1 MGASMTAALSS
12 PLDIARYI
20 DHTILKPEATDA
32 QIEQLCAE
40 AFLYRF
46 AAVCVNPAHVA
57 RCVQALKRSSV
68 RVATVCGF
76 PLGATLAQVKVYEAQ
91 QAAALGAHEIDMVI
105 DIGALKSGAE
115 VRVAEDIRAV
125 VEAAH
130 AGNAITKVIIET
142 ALLND
147 DEKVTACR
155 LAQQAGAEFV
165 KTSTGFAAQGATVH
179 DVSLMRQTVGPEMG
193 VKAAGGIRTYDDAAR
208 LIAAG
213 ANRLGASASVKI
225 MQEAQQLAN
234 QAR

>member
-1 MGASMTAALSS
+1 MSEVLSS

-20 DHTILKPEATDA
+20 DHTILKPDATDA

-40 AFLYRF
+40 ASLYHF
-46 AAVCVNPAHVA
+46 AAVCVNPVHVA
-57 RCVQALKRSSV
+57 RCAQALARSSV
-68 RVATVCGF
+68 HVATVCGF
-76 PLGATLAQVKVYEAQ
+76 PLGATLSQVKAYEAQ
-91 QAAALGAHEIDMVI
+91 QATALGAHEIDMVI

-115 VRVAEDIRAV
+115 ARVAQDIRAV
-125 VEAAH
+125 VEAAR
-130 AGNAITKVIIET
+130 AGGAITKVIIET

-155 LAQQAGAEFV
+155 LALQAGAEFV

-179 DVSLMRQTVGPEMG
+179 DVSLMRQTVGPDMG
-193 VKAAGGIRTYDDAAR
+193 VKAAGGIKTYADAAR

-225 MQEAQQLAN
+225 MHEAQQLAG
-234 QAR
+234 Q